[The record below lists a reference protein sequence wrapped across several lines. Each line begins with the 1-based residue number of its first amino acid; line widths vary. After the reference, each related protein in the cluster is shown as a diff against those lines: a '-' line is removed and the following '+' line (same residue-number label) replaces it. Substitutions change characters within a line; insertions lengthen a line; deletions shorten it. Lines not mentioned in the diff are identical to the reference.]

1 MQTDERR
8 RVLFEGAVNF
18 RDLGGYRA
26 GAGRQTRWGQVYRA
40 DNLAGLTE
48 ADLIRLEGLGLRT
61 LIDFR
66 LPMERE
72 ASPDGYRRARRPARG
87 SGLHPSRHA
96 RNAGAR
102 QSRNNPGPGDP
113 TAGDG
118 AISPAFVDHT
128 EEYRQTF
135 VVALDP
141 SYPPLLHCTSG
152 EDRTGF
158 AAALLL
164 LALGVSRK
172 TVIEDYNLTNL
183 FRRPVPHLFGPG
195 SSGGGHDN
203 PALRPAEISRSRVR
217 RNRQDLRLIRRFLT
231 GRWVSARPTSPPCR
245 PADRAHHVPVNARSS
260 AWRNAFDVKSRC
272 IGVTDTSFSSI
283 ACRSVPSS
291 GRQSCTSA

>member
-8 RVLFEGAVNF
+8 RVLFEVAVNF

-26 GAGRQTRWGQVYRA
+26 GAGRQTRWGRVYRA

-72 ASPDGYRRARRPARG
+72 ASPDRLPEGSSIRRVEAGFIPAGTLEMLALVKAGTIPAPEIERRVMAQYR
-87 SGLHPSRHA
+87 L
-96 RNAGAR
+96 
-102 QSRNNPGPGDP
+102 
-113 TAGDG
+113 
-118 AISPAFVDHT
+118 FCVDHT
-128 EEYRQTF
+128 EEHRQTF

-141 SYPPLLHCTSG
+141 ESYPLLLHCTSG
-152 EDRTGF
+152 KDRTGF

-183 FRRPVPHLFGPG
+183 FRRPVPHLFGPETPEEVTTILLSAQPKYLEAALDEVDRVYG
-195 SSGGGHDN
+195 SFDHYLER
-203 PALRPAEISRSRVR
+203 ALGVGDSD
-217 RNRQDLRLIRRFLT
+217 RQRLVDLLT
-231 GRWVSARPTSPPCR
+231 EPVMSP
-245 PADRAHHVPVNARSS
+245 
-260 AWRNAFDVKSRC
+260 
-272 IGVTDTSFSSI
+272 
-283 ACRSVPSS
+283 
-291 GRQSCTSA
+291 

>member
-1 MQTDERR
+1 MQRDERR

-26 GAGRQTRWGQVYRA
+26 GAGRQTRWGRVYRA

-61 LIDFR
+61 LVDFR

-72 ASPDGYRRARRPARG
+72 ASPDRLPEGSSIRRVEAGFIPAGTLEMLALVKAGTIPAPEIERRVVAQYR
-87 SGLHPSRHA
+87 L
-96 RNAGAR
+96 
-102 QSRNNPGPGDP
+102 
-113 TAGDG
+113 
-118 AISPAFVDHT
+118 FCVDHT

-141 SYPPLLHCTSG
+141 ESYPLLLHCTSG
-152 EDRTGF
+152 KDRTGF

-183 FRRPVPHLFGPG
+183 FRRPVPHLFGPETPEEVATILLSAQPKYLEAALDEVDRIYG
-195 SSGGGHDN
+195 SFDHYLER
-203 PALRPAEISRSRVR
+203 ALGVGDYD
-217 RNRQDLRLIRRFLT
+217 RQTLADLLT
-231 GRWVSARPTSPPCR
+231 EPVTSP
-245 PADRAHHVPVNARSS
+245 
-260 AWRNAFDVKSRC
+260 
-272 IGVTDTSFSSI
+272 
-283 ACRSVPSS
+283 
-291 GRQSCTSA
+291 